1 MSLAVRSTVSSPSF
15 RITPREVLTASRS
28 LARRASTLSTMH
40 LAAVVLVVLVGG
52 ILASIVTTTDPLWWQ
67 LHFSQLGTFHD
78 VSGAF
83 FNTTLKVGGALVVV
97 YAFRVRRDLRRLGSR
112 AGRRGA
118 ATVALICLSVIGV
131 NLALVGCVPLNTNK
145 DLHDKVAGMMVLGF
159 AALLI
164 TTPVL
169 LHRLH
174 RRLAI
179 STALVFVFLFAG
191 AWLFVTATIN
201 LALFEVIAFAAMFGW
216 SGVFTHALAQAGAVP
231 PTTGADVAARR
242 SASAGAPVVAVG
254 RTLTLRWSRS
264 PRPAARFHVVAPHP
278 TASRDLATCQPSTGR
293 LASVRTGRTDS
304 AGHRSLSP
312 SKGPDTRTA
321 TSTRSVIAAHPTGR
335 AVGALSAGRAARVGS
350 AGVHPLQRPPVR
362 RPHASRAPHAGR
374 GVAPAL
380 PRRGCT
386 AWAAPA
392 ASRTSTTPARR
403 SPRRPTAAR

>member
-1 MSLAVRSTVSSPSF
+1 MSLAVRPTVSSPSF
-15 RITPREVLTASRS
+15 RIVSREVLTASRT
-28 LARRASTLSTMH
+28 LARRVSTLSTMH
-40 LAAVVLVVLVGG
+40 VAALVLVVLVGG

-216 SGVFTHALAQAGAVP
+216 SGVFTHALAQAGVRPEATP
-231 PTTGADVAARR
+231 AAATEAEPTFPATSARRAARR
-242 SASAGAPVVAVG
+242 LSSARRPVT
-254 RTLTLRWSRS
+254 R
-264 PRPAARFHVVAPHP
+264 
-278 TASRDLATCQPSTGR
+278 LATLGAGSTGHR
-293 LASVRTGRTDS
+293 PLS
-304 AGHRSLSP
+304 A
-312 SKGPDTRTA
+312 SKGPDTRA
-321 TSTRSVIAAHPTGR
+321 AASTRSVTAARSAAR
-335 AVGALSAGRAARVGS
+335 AVGAVSAGRAARVGS
-350 AGVHPLQRPPVR
+350 AGVRPLQRPPAR
-362 RPHASRAPHAGR
+362 RAQASRAPHAVR
-374 GVAPAL
+374 RVAPAL

-386 AWAAPA
+386 ASAAPA
-392 ASRTSTTPARR
+392 ASRRSTTPARR
-403 SPRRPTAAR
+403 SPRRPAAAR